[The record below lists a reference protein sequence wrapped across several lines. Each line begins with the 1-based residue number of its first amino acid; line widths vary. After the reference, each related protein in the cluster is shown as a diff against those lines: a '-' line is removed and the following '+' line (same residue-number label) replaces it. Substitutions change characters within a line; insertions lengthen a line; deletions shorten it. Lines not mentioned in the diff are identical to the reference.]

1 MNLTE
6 HLKSRHYDP
15 ANYHQWMDTE
25 SLTVPLFDFGG
36 RLKGT
41 QVYCPI
47 IPQKAR

>member
-6 HLKSRHYDP
+6 HLLSRRYDP
-15 ANYHQWMDTE
+15 ALYKTQWLDE
-25 SLTVPLFDFGG
+25 QSLTVPLFDFGG

-47 IPQKAR
+47 IP

>member
-1 MNLTE
+1 MNLVK

-15 ANYHQWMDTE
+15 ARYPTQWMSDQ

-36 RLKGT
+36 HLRGT

-47 IPQKAR
+47 IP